1 MLLLFIPSKVAPPP
15 SLRLA
20 GLRGQGG
27 VGQRS
32 RCFSLGLPGPQS
44 GVQWAKVIRKNET
57 AKEKGKF
64 SFREACPF
72 ISFDPLFKCL
82 WTHPHV
88 PDVSDVDGVGG
99 LCIVV
104 DDFKAP

>member
-1 MLLLFIPSKVAPPP
+1 M
-15 SLRLA
+15 
-20 GLRGQGG
+20 
-27 VGQRS
+27 GQRS
-32 RCFSLGLPGPQS
+32 RCVSLSLPGLPS

-57 AKEKGKF
+57 AKEMGKF

-99 LCIVV
+99 LGIIMHK
-104 DDFKAP
+104 FKSSHDMATPI